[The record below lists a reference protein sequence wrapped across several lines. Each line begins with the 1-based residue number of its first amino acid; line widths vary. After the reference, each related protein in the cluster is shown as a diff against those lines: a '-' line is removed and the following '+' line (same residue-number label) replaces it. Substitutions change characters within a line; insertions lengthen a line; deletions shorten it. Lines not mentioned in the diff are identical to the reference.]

1 MKKLFAV
8 VTTVFIFVMFL
19 GIFFKGFCV
28 FFICQLSITDFGM
41 ETVLAFLMAT
51 FLVVVIDLHLTRYKF
66 WRFCQIA
73 NMQLHSSEK
82 KKIWSIKIASNCPH
96 KEEIREVIEF
106 MQTNE
111 NLMFGALK
119 IDRIVAIQSRLK
131 LYMKGLE
138 CNPDI
143 SCQVY
148 EALDEFLKS
157 LLMRF
162 KPPFYIVLT
171 TKYLGGF

>member
-8 VTTVFIFVMFL
+8 VAVITGLMLVFSYFFH
-19 GIFFKGFCV
+19 GFCIFFN
-28 FFICQLSITDFGM
+28 CQMSITDFGM
-41 ETVLAFLMAT
+41 ETVLAFMMAT

-66 WRFCQIA
+66 WRFCQIV

-82 KKIWSIKIASNCPH
+82 KKIWPIKIITPCPE
-96 KEEIREVIEF
+96 KNEIREVIEF
-106 MQTNE
+106 MQSNE
-111 NLMFGALK
+111 SLMFGALK

-131 LYMKGLE
+131 LYSKGLD
-138 CNPDI
+138 CDPDI

-148 EALDEFLKS
+148 DALDEFLKS
-157 LLMRF
+157 LLVRF